1 MISSEKNS
9 AGPTS
14 RQAEISVSIRCCS
27 GSGALPF
34 AARWR
39 SSRLWA
45 FSTITTA
52 ASISSP
58 IAMAMPPRLMMLE
71 LMPSARMQMNEN
83 STASG
88 STTITTSAERACSR
102 NSAHTSATMI
112 DSSTSVSVSVSI
124 ARWISSERS

>member
-1 MISSEKNS
+1 
-9 AGPTS
+9 
-14 RQAEISVSIRCCS
+14 
-27 GSGALPF
+27 
-34 AARWR
+34 
-39 SSRLWA
+39 
-45 FSTITTA
+45 
-52 ASISSP
+52 
-58 IAMAMPPRLMMLE
+58 MLE